1 MSEHT
6 TEISLPARQENL
18 AALLA
23 WVEEQAR
30 RAGMDGAGGRIR
42 LVVEELFT
50 NTLHH
55 GHGGETDAPVSLS
68 VTVDAIGIR
77 LHYRDCAPPFDLTA
91 APPLPPDSSR
101 LGGVGLNLVRRLAD
115 ACRYCYDAGCNRVEL
130 EFRRP
135 GP

>member
-23 WVEEQAR
+23 WVEEQAQ

-42 LVVEELFT
+42 LVVEELFI
-50 NTLHH
+50 NTVRH
-55 GHGGETDAPVSLS
+55 GYGGETDAPVSLS
-68 VTVDAIGIR
+68 VTADAVGIR
-77 LHYRDCAPPFDLTA
+77 MRYRDCAPPFDLTA
-91 APPLPPDSSR
+91 ADPLPPDGAR
-101 LGGVGLNLVRRLAD
+101 LGGVGLNLVRQLAD
-115 ACRYCYDAGCNRVEL
+115 ACRYCYDEGCNRVEL